1 MAADGL
7 LLDNVLASLASGEII
22 EQYPS
27 DHPLP
32 SCQVYGESEEGLR
45 FTAFGPKMRL
55 PAAPCW

>member
-32 SCQVYGESEEGLR
+32 SCQVYGESEEGLPIHSVW
-45 FTAFGPKMRL
+45 A
-55 PAAPCW
+55 